1 MNYRIL
7 LFSILAFALFS
18 CNNDDD
24 NNEVNPC
31 PTETTIIETTSL
43 ETEYGCVNTEN
54 IMDINLPS
62 GDFIIISSQQVF
74 DNLVTEVCMPI
85 IDFTTYDLV
94 IGRQGLTSGYS
105 SIRYELIEICQTGDQ
120 TLTVT
125 FNLNPTTVAPTLT
138 FHALIPKLEA
148 AQELTVE
155 IVIN

>member
-7 LFSILAFALFS
+7 LFFILTLALSS

-24 NNEVNPC
+24 DANPC

-62 GDFIIISSQQVF
+62 GDFIIISNQQVF
-74 DNLVTEVCMPI
+74 DNLVTETCMPN

-105 SIRYELIEICQTGDQ
+105 SIRYELTEICETGNQ

-125 FNLNPTTVAPTLT
+125 FNLNTTTVAPTLT
-138 FHALIPKLEA
+138 FHALVPKLTPT
-148 AQELTVE
+148 QELTVE
-155 IVIN
+155 IALI